1 MGGYRNWL
9 LKHMS
14 IILAFALLLI
24 SIITPLESVY
34 ANQESDNSNTIYET
48 MKTVNDKSQDLLQDL
63 QNSINTQI
71 IRLNRKLYIKRVMNQ

>member
-1 MGGYRNWL
+1 M
-9 LKHMS
+9 KHMS